1 MGADRKLFE
10 LGAHLHAAFRR
21 PARSGVELALA
32 RIHEERRVR
41 CVETICVRLPSLSCL

>member
-21 PARSGVELALA
+21 PARSGV
-32 RIHEERRVR
+32 
-41 CVETICVRLPSLSCL
+41 